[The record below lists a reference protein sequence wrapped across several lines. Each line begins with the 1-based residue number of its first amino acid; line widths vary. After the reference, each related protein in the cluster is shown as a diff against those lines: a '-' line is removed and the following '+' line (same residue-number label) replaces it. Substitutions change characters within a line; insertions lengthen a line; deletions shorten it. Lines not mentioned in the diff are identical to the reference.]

1 MTLQV
6 FILNNLIRLVSNC
19 FVIVNVKST
28 FDHMDQTIY
37 KYIDNFNQI
46 ENTVLN

>member
-6 FILNNLIRLVSNC
+6 FILNNLIRLVSNR
-19 FVIVNVKST
+19 FVIVDVKST
-28 FDHMDQTIY
+28 SDHMDQTIY